1 MTEKREW
8 AGLLSVLCLAELAG
22 SLETTLVFATVPGA
36 IRQFGDPVAVAW
48 LVTGYFLV
56 AGASAALCG
65 RLGDLIGRSTMLVI
79 VLAVA
84 GAGSVV
90 SAMASELRWI
100 IVGRS
105 IQGVA
110 GAVLPLCY
118 GLVREHMPREKLS
131 FGLAAI
137 TAVASL
143 GAAGGFLIGGVI
155 ADQWH
160 WQHIFTASAALAA
173 GALLLCLLALPRSRG
188 TGGKGQRSDLLGG
201 ILFAPAVGLVLLAI
215 SQASTAGLALRPA
228 LLLLGGVAL
237 LAVWARH
244 EWRQPNPLID
254 IRLLARRPVALA
266 NINALLVSLGAFQVM
281 QIFPILIQQ
290 PAWTGIGFGLTATMT
305 GFLKLPSNVASALGA
320 IWAGRLAKGRD
331 GRGGGQSA
339 ITVGT
344 SLTLLAWIG
353 LYFGNAQL
361 WLVILLI
368 CISSAGVVISLTGT
382 VAVIVEHVPTE
393 RTSEATGIT
402 MVLRMTFQGIGA
414 QIVAG
419 LFVAGRMEAGS
430 AKATYLLP
438 DAVLASIGYVAL
450 ACLLSVI
457 NAQLLRRA
465 VARVPVESRRP
476 VGA

>member
-1 MTEKREW
+1 MTKKREW
-8 AGLLSVLCLAELAG
+8 ATLLSVLCLAELAG

-65 RLGDLIGRSTMLVI
+65 RLGDLIGRSTMLAI

-90 SAMASELRWI
+90 SALASELRWI

-118 GLVREHMPREKLS
+118 GLVREHMPTEKLS

-155 ADQWH
+155 ADHWH
-160 WQHIFTASAALAA
+160 WQHIFTASAALAT
-173 GALLLCLLALPRSRG
+173 GAFLLSLLMLPRSRG
-188 TGGKGQRSDLLGG
+188 AGGMGQRSDLLGG

-215 SQASTAGLALRPA
+215 SQASTAGLARGPTLF
-228 LLLLGGVAL
+228 LLGGVAL
-237 LAVWARH
+237 LAVWVRH
-244 EWRQPNPLID
+244 ELRQPNPLID
-254 IRLLARRPVALA
+254 IRLLAQRPVALA

-290 PAWTGIGFGLTATMT
+290 PVWTGIGFGLTATMT

-320 IWAGRLAKGRD
+320 IWAGRLARGRD
-331 GRGGGQSA
+331 GQVA
-339 ITVGT
+339 IAVGT
-344 SLTLLAWIG
+344 LLTLLAWIG
-353 LYFGNAQL
+353 LYLGNAQL
-361 WLVILLI
+361 WLVILFI
-368 CISSAGVVISLTGT
+368 CMSSAGVVISLTGT

-419 LFVAGRMEAGS
+419 LFVAGRMEAGPS
-430 AKATYLLP
+430 KATYLLP
-438 DAVLASIGYVAL
+438 EAVLASIGYVAF

-457 NAQLLRRA
+457 NAQLLRG
-465 VARVPVESRRP
+465 VISRVPAGLRGPRD
-476 VGA
+476 A